1 MTPGL
6 RHLPAPNA
14 AFEFPNEALS
24 FSVPSVRV
32 CMRMCMLFFP
42 PPFVFNHRTALLCV
56 NTTYIL
62 MLGAQR
68 RLWLMRL

>member
-6 RHLPAPNA
+6 RHLLALNA

-24 FSVPSVRV
+24 SSVLSVRV
-32 CMRMCMLFFP
+32 YMSVFFSSFLITTLLF
-42 PPFVFNHRTALLCV
+42 LCV

-62 MLGAQR
+62 MLGTQR